1 MTNRLRLDQQ
11 PEAVQQADPA
21 SLQAHALQ
29 NLQFIRET
37 MERAGSF
44 TAVSGRGQI
53 AVGFIALA
61 AAVAASRAPTP
72 EAGVL
77 CWLAAAVLSVAVA
90 AYAMV
95 LKARAT
101 HTPLLSGPGRK
112 FVSSFAPPVA
122 SGAILTAAVMLAG
135 RLEWLPGIWLLL
147 FGTAVAT
154 GGAFSVRVVP
164 IMGVCFIV
172 LGGLAL
178 LGPASFGNALMAIG
192 FGGVHLVFGII
203 IAVKYGG

>member
-1 MTNRLRLDQQ
+1 MTNRLPLDEQ
-11 PEAVQQADPA
+11 PEAVRQADPA

-44 TAVSGRGQI
+44 TAVSGRGQM

-61 AAVAASRAPTP
+61 AAFAASRAPTP
-72 EAGVL
+72 ETGVR
-77 CWLAAAVLSVAVA
+77 CWLAAAVVSAAVA
-90 AYAMV
+90 ACGML

-122 SGAILTAAVMLAG
+122 SGAILTAAAMSASLFD
-135 RLEWLPGIWLLL
+135 WLPGIWLLL

-164 IMGVCFIV
+164 VMGVCFMV

-178 LGPASFGNALMAIG
+178 LGPASFGTALMAIG
-192 FGGVHLVFGII
+192 FGGLHIVFGAI
-203 IAVKYGG
+203 IAVRYGG